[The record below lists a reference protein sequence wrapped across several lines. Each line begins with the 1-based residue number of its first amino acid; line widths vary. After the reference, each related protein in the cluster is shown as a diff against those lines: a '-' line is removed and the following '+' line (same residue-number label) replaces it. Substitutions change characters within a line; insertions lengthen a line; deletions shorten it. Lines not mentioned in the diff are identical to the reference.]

1 MGARMVIGMHFGTD
15 MATDALDAIV
25 DRSPAI
31 NQIVQGLVFG
41 EGPVWDVVNKR
52 LLFVEIIGNTM
63 WEWTPGVGAKPFVKP
78 SRHANGLTFDLKG
91 RLLVAGWSARSIWRI
106 EPDGS
111 FATIASTYQGKKFN
125 SPNDIV
131 VRSDGRI
138 YWTDSAG
145 GLVIPGMV
153 GEDLQRYL
161 DVQGVFS
168 SQPNGGQVELAID
181 DCAYPNGLCF
191 SPDEKILYVNDT
203 KLALIRAFDVAPD
216 GSVRNGRVFHEL
228 AGKEPGV
235 ADGMKV
241 DRNGTLYCTGP
252 GGLHVI
258 GADGTLIGR
267 IRIPGHATNLAWG
280 DDDFRTLYVTTY
292 DSVLRIPM
300 KQQGMP
306 LPREAVR

>member
-1 MGARMVIGMHFGTD
+1 MGAGMTKGTRLATD
-15 MATDALDAIV
+15 MVTDTLEAIV

-31 NQIVQGLVFG
+31 DQIMQGLIFG
-41 EGPVWDVVNKR
+41 EGPVWDVEQRR
-52 LLFVEIIGNTM
+52 LLFVEIIGNTI
-63 WEWTPGVGAKPFVKP
+63 WEWTPGVGAKPIVKP
-78 SRHANGLTFDLKG
+78 SKHANGLTFDMQG
-91 RLLVAGWSARSIWRI
+91 RLLVAGWSARTIWRL

-111 FATIASTYQGKKFN
+111 MVTLASTYQGKKFN

-138 YWTDSAG
+138 YFTDSAG

-168 SQPNGGQVELAID
+168 MDPDGKRVDLAID

-191 SPDEKILYVNDT
+191 SPDETILYVNDT
-203 KLALIRAFDVAPD
+203 RLALIRAFDVAPD
-216 GSVRNGRVFHEL
+216 GSVGNGRVFHEL

-241 DRNGTLYCTGP
+241 DRDGTLYCTGP
-252 GGLHVI
+252 GGIHII
-258 GADGTLIGR
+258 GPNGGLLGR
-267 IRIPGHATNLAWG
+267 IRIPGHATNMAWG
-280 DDDFRTLYVTTY
+280 DDDLRTLYVTTY
-292 DSVLRIPM
+292 DGVLRIRM
-300 KQQGMP
+300 KRQGMP
-306 LPREAVR
+306 LPREGQR